1 MRKYLLA
8 TVSATIIALCSSG
21 YADNTACT
29 VAQMNT
35 ITDVNACQNFANNCG
50 MDTFMANADISF
62 GNFFTDFANTDESS
76 GSCNQTTK
84 QCTATFDAGCS
95 YLAFSRDAA
104 MWSNAKKLLLTPVVN
119 AFNQSPTAPAPYSAA
134 TMTCTYACS
143 QFNAAGQCTAIPPQN
158 QWNCQA
164 G

>member
-62 GNFFTDFANTDESS
+62 GNFSLILPIQMKAAVAAIKPPNNAQPHLTLAVLIWHLAEM
-76 GSCNQTTK
+76 Q
-84 QCTATFDAGCS
+84 QC
-95 YLAFSRDAA
+95 
-104 MWSNAKKLLLTPVVN
+104 
-119 AFNQSPTAPAPYSAA
+119 
-134 TMTCTYACS
+134 
-143 QFNAAGQCTAIPPQN
+143 GQMLKN
-158 QWNCQA
+158 YF
-164 G
+164 